1 MAPKPQVVTRE
12 RVGMALRTVRPESDV
27 AYSLATETDQKVHC
41 SVGVMAVNEAANMGN
56 CLTSLLNQRLK
67 HATVEE
73 IIVVVSGSTD
83 GTAAIVEEFSRRDA
97 RIQLV
102 EQAKREGKASA
113 VNLFLRRSQYPV
125 VALVGADTILHPD
138 TLEHLLNP
146 FLDPEVGMT
155 GGHPIPTNDPTTF
168 MGFAAHLLWGLHHE
182 LALKRPKLG
191 ELIAFRRIFERI
203 PAYSAVDEAS
213 IETLVCGQAYDM
225 RYVPNAIVFNR
236 GPATV
241 QDFLKQR
248 RRIYAGHIRLKQ
260 VQGYHVAT
268 MSGAVIL
275 LTLLANPVWHWRWFA
290 MTPLIVALEV
300 WGRCLGWYDVRFAK
314 NTHTVW
320 DLAVSTK
327 KVEN

>member
-1 MAPKPQVVTRE
+1 
-12 RVGMALRTVRPESDV
+12 MALRTMRPESDV
-27 AYSLATETDQKVHC
+27 EYRLTAETDEKVYC
-41 SVGVMAVNEAANMGN
+41 SLGVMAVNEAANMGN

-67 HATVEE
+67 NGVIEE

-125 VALVGADTILHPD
+125 AVLVGADTILHPD
-138 TLEHLLNP
+138 TLEHLVSP

-155 GGHPIPTNDPTTF
+155 GGHPIPTNDPNTF
-168 MGFAAHLLWGLHHE
+168 MGFAAHLLWGLHHQ
-182 LALKRPKLG
+182 LALKHPKLG

-213 IETLVCGQAYDM
+213 IETLVCGQAYQM
-225 RYVPNAIVFNR
+225 RYVPEAVVFNR
-236 GPATV
+236 GPDTV
-241 QDFLKQR
+241 ADFLKQR
-248 RRIYAGHIRLKQ
+248 RRINAGHIRLKQ
-260 VQGYHVAT
+260 IQGYHVAT
-268 MSGAVIL
+268 MSGSRIL
-275 LTLLANPVWHWRWFA
+275 ATLLENPMWHWRWFVL
-290 MTPLIVALEV
+290 TPAVVALEV
-300 WGRCLGWYDVRFAK
+300 WGRVLGWYDVHLAK

-327 KVEN
+327 KVEH

>member
-1 MAPKPQVVTRE
+1 
-12 RVGMALRTVRPESDV
+12 MALRTVQPDSEVS
-27 AYSLATETDQKVHC
+27 YSLTGETEAVIHG
-41 SVGVMAVNEAANMGN
+41 SVGVMAVNEAANIGN

-67 HATVEE
+67 HAVLEE
-73 IIVVVSGSTD
+73 ILVVVSGSTD
-83 GTAAIVEEFSRRDA
+83 GTAAIVQEFSRRDA

-102 EQAKREGKASA
+102 QQARREGKASA

-125 VALVGADTILHPD
+125 VVLVGADTILHPD
-138 TLEHLLNP
+138 TLEHLLCP

-155 GGHPIPTNDPTTF
+155 GGHPIPTNDPNAF
-168 MGFAAHLLWGLHHE
+168 MGFAAHLLWGLHHQ

-203 PAYSAVDEAS
+203 PPYSAVDEAS
-213 IETLVCGQAYDM
+213 IETLVCGQAYAM
-225 RYVPNAIVFNR
+225 RYVPEAIVFNR

-241 QDFLKQR
+241 ADFLKQR
-248 RRIYAGHIRLKQ
+248 RRIYAGHIRLQ
-260 VQGYHVAT
+260 QIQGYHVAT
-268 MSGAVIL
+268 MSGLAIL

-290 MTPLIVALEV
+290 LTPFIVALEV
-300 WGRCLGWYDVRFAK
+300 WGRCLGWHDVYIAR
-314 NTHTVW
+314 NSHTVW

>member
-1 MAPKPQVVTRE
+1 
-12 RVGMALRTVRPESDV
+12 MALRTIGPESDV
-27 AYSLATETDQKVHC
+27 AYSLTTETDQKVHC
-41 SVGVMAVNEAANMGN
+41 SLGVMAVNEAANMGN

-67 HATVEE
+67 DATIEE
-73 IIVVVSGSTD
+73 IIVVVSGSSD

-102 EQAKREGKASA
+102 EQARREGKASA
-113 VNLFLRRSQYPV
+113 VNLFLRRSQYAV

-138 TLEHLLNP
+138 TLEHLMSP

-155 GGHPIPTNDPTTF
+155 GGHPIPTNDPHTF
-168 MGFAAHLLWGLHHE
+168 MGFAAHLLWGLHHQ

-213 IETLVCGQAYDM
+213 IEMLVCGQAYHM
-225 RYVPNAIVFNR
+225 RYVPEAMVFNR

-241 QDFLKQR
+241 EEFLKQR
-248 RRIYAGHIRLKQ
+248 RRINAGHIRLKQ
-260 VQGYHVAT
+260 IQGYTVTT
-268 MSGAVIL
+268 MSGLRIL
-275 LTLLANPVWHWRWFA
+275 ATLLENPVWHWRWFA
-290 MTPLIVALEV
+290 LTPLIIALEV
-300 WGRCLGWYDVRFAK
+300 WGRWLGWCDVHLT
-314 NTHTVW
+314 NNSHTVW
-320 DLAVSTK
+320 DLALSTK